1 LQELMFR
8 LFIKDYKQ
16 TQKPEVRL
24 LYGTVSGI
32 TGLVCNALLFAVKL
46 FIGVISGSISITA
59 DALNNLSD
67 AGSSVISL
75 IGFKLAGKPADK
87 EHPFGHGRMEYIAGL
102 IISFFML
109 IVGFEL
115 GRSSIEKIISPTEV
129 SYNAL
134 TIIILIISMLIKLW
148 MSFFYRGAGKKINS
162 ETLIAAAKDS
172 VNDVLTTGAI
182 LVSVIVMYVFKVN
195 IDAYMGMAV
204 AVYIIISGVMALKQT
219 TDPLLGQ
226 PPSREMIDSI
236 VNTLLSHEEIAGVHD
251 IIVHNYGPGRCIA
264 TVHAEVPVD
273 ADILKVHDVV
283 DFAEHEVLEKYNIL
297 LTVHVDPI
305 ETNNEKVLV
314 LRELATQIALSINE
328 NITIHDFRIAGEA
341 NTNMIF
347 DLVNPSDSKISDS
360 EIKRIFQEKLKNI
373 NEKYSAVITVDKD
386 FI

>member
-1 LQELMFR
+1 MFR